1 MPILTTDDGYHLSS
15 VGMSYILGVDHGY
28 LAHRYWGRPV
38 RRLSDGGAFHDHVPA
53 FSPNPDP
60 ADPQFSLDT
69 MAAEYPFLGRG
80 DYRTPA
86 VIVRHADGTTVSDF
100 RFADARVES
109 GKPAVDGLPATFA
122 ESPDEAETLTITLR
136 DHWVQDAGD
145 GGSDRATGRA
155 TGRAGSQGLPGGGV
169 AIELSYT
176 VFPDCDV
183 IVRSARITNGG
194 DEPIEVLGAASASV
208 DLPAGDYGVLT
219 LPGAWGRERAMQVA
233 PACRGAHI
241 VESRR
246 GASSHQMN
254 PFIAVIDSDAT
265 EERGRVFACNLVY
278 SGNFRASVEHE
289 QMETLRMSAG
299 INPEGFRWVLAPG
312 ETFQTPEAVLVF
324 SSRGIGEMSRSLH
337 RFYRG
342 HLLRGAF
349 RDADRPVQVNNWE
362 ATYFDI
368 DEDTLVDLAR
378 SGRELGLDLLVM
390 DDGWFSGRRDDTSS
404 LGDWWPNE
412 SLFPN
417 GLDAFARRITATG
430 MHFGIWV
437 EPEMISPNSE
447 LYRTHPDWCLH
458 VPGRERST
466 GRNQAILD
474 LSRDDVCEFVIDAM
488 SRVFESAP
496 VSYVKWDMNRHMTE
510 AASAAAARERR
521 GEIYHRYMLGLYRVL
536 ETVVTRFPNILFQS
550 CSGGGGRYDPGLLYY
565 MPQVWTSDDT
575 DAVERLSIQLGTS
588 IAYPASTMG
597 CDISDSPN
605 HQVGRVTP
613 LATRAV
619 VAMAGVMGFQMDVRT
634 FSAGEREAVRRYVEI
649 YREIRHLVLRGE
661 LFRLRHP
668 GNDAAWMYVDT
679 DRSEAVVSYVRVLAE
694 PNRPGGRLRLPALD
708 PDADY
713 EVATLIDSSRAAAEG
728 DSAAAP
734 NAGADAAAVPNTEG
748 PRRTAGGDEL
758 RAVGLAL
765 PNPSTGDFQSVLW
778 RVTRRT

>member
-15 VGMSYILGVDHGY
+15 RGMSYILGVDHGY
-28 LAHRYWGRPV
+28 LAHRYWGPPV
-38 RRLSDGGAFHDHVPA
+38 RRLSDGGAFHSHVPA

-60 ADPQFSLDT
+60 AVPEFSLDT

-86 VIVRHADGTTVSDF
+86 VIIRYADGTTVSDF

-109 GKPAVDGLPATFA
+109 GKSAVEGLPSTFA
-122 ESPDEAETLTITLR
+122 ESPDDAETLTVTLR
-136 DHWVQDAGD
+136 DHWVRHAGA
-145 GGSDRATGRA
+145 SDNAYRSTDP
-155 TGRAGSQGLPGGGV
+155 AGSKDFAGV

-176 VFPDCDV
+176 IFPDCDV
-183 IVRSARITNGG
+183 IVRSARLINDGE
-194 DEPIEVLGAASASV
+194 EPIEVLGAASASI
-208 DLPAGDYGVLT
+208 DFPSGDYHVLT
-219 LPGAWGRERAMQVA
+219 LPGAWGRERAVQRT
-233 PACRGAHI
+233 PACRGAHV

-254 PFIAVIDSDAT
+254 PFIAVVDSDAT
-265 EERGRVFACNLVY
+265 EERGRVYACNLVY
-278 SGNFRASVEHE
+278 SGSFRASVEHE

-299 INPEGFRWVLAPG
+299 INPEGFRWLLAPG

-324 SSRGIGEMSRSLH
+324 SGRGIGEMSRSLH
-337 RFYRG
+337 RFYRR

-368 DEDTLVDLAR
+368 DEETLVDLAR
-378 SGRELGLDLLVM
+378 TGRELGLDLLVM

-412 SLFPN
+412 SLFPS
-417 GLDAFARRITATG
+417 GLDAFARRITETG
-430 MHFGIWV
+430 MQFGIWV

-458 VPGRERST
+458 VSGRERST

-474 LSRDDVCEFVIDAM
+474 LSRDDVCDFVIDAM

-496 VSYVKWDMNRHMTE
+496 ISYVKWDMNRHMTE
-510 AASAAAARERR
+510 AASAAAASQHQ
-521 GEIYHRYMLGLYRVL
+521 GEIVHRSMLGLYRVL

-588 IAYPASTMG
+588 VAYPASTMG

-619 VAMAGVMGFQMDVRT
+619 VAMAGVMGFQMDVRS
-634 FSAGEREAVRRYVEI
+634 FSPDEREAVRRFVEI

-661 LFRLRHP
+661 LYRLRHP

-679 DRSEAVVSYVRVLAE
+679 DRSEAVVSYVRILAE

-708 PDADY
+708 PDAEY
-713 EVATLIDSSRAAAEG
+713 EIATLIDSSGAAASTREAG
-728 DSAAAP
+728 TSGADGGADGAVVAP
-734 NAGADAAAVPNTEG
+734 NREG

-758 RAVGLAL
+758 RAVGLAV
-765 PNPSTGDFQSVLW
+765 PSPSLGDFQSLLW
-778 RVTRRT
+778 RVTRRS